1 MLKNINPPNI
11 ICRAP
16 GSTEDHLKYFKASE
30 LRSFLLFYGP
40 VILKGKLPSPYY
52 EHFFMLSEAIHLLRL
67 PPEITEQHLQQ
78 ASALHTNFCA
88 NIKLLYG
95 ACYELA
101 NCHRL
106 LHLVESVRQLGP
118 LWTHSCFH
126 FEDANGFIL
135 KLIHGTQSIQPQI
148 VSAMSLVQALPVL
161 TKKNASKLE
170 AGTLLIFFVSFKV
183 DAAT

>member
-1 MLKNINPPNI
+1 MHCVLLGVVKTLMKLWPSSSFNKEQFSISKSLPEVEKLLKNIHPPNI
-11 ICRAP
+11 ICRARR
-16 GSTEDHLKYFKASE
+16 STEDHLKYFKVSE
-30 LRSFLLFYGP
+30 LIKKLSSFYGL

-52 EHFFMLSEAIHLLRL
+52 EHFFFMFSEAIHLLL
-67 PPEITEQHLQQ
+67 PLEITEQHLQQ
-78 ASALHTNFCA
+78 ASVLFTNFCA

-95 ACYELA
+95 KCYRLA

-135 KLIHGTQSIQPQI
+135 
-148 VSAMSLVQALPVL
+148 
-161 TKKNASKLE
+161 
-170 AGTLLIFFVSFKV
+170 
-183 DAAT
+183 